1 MSDTYVISDTH
12 FNHARMY
19 TFLRPDG
26 SPVRPLA
33 MADCDALMIANWQ
46 KTVRLSDI
54 VYFLGDFAL
63 NVPHQDY
70 MYTLMKQLPGRLILI
85 PGNHDHLHRWD
96 YQNAGFSQI
105 HGSYQYKGTWLT
117 HMPLHPQ
124 SLGARLNIHGHTH
137 ERNIHDTRYVNVS
150 VEQIN
155 YCPQPLDVAIAR
167 GIVHGGID
175 ESIRPR

>member
-12 FNHARMY
+12 FGHVNMY

-26 SPVRPLA
+26 SPVRPFT
-33 MADCDALMIANWQ
+33 MPDCDTLMVANWQ
-46 KTVRLSDI
+46 KTIRPSDI
-54 VYFLGDFAL
+54 VYFLGDWTL
-63 NVPHQDY
+63 NTPDQQHLN
-70 MYTLMKQLPGRLILI
+70 TLGRLLPGHKILV

-96 YQNAGFSQI
+96 YLEAGFSQI
-105 HGSYQYKGTWLT
+105 HGSYQYKGIWLT

-124 SLGARLNIHGHTH
+124 SLGARVNIHGHTH

-155 YCPQPLDVAIAR
+155 YTPQPIDLMIKR
-167 GIVHGGID
+167 GIVHGGD
-175 ESIRPR
+175 ADAVRTH